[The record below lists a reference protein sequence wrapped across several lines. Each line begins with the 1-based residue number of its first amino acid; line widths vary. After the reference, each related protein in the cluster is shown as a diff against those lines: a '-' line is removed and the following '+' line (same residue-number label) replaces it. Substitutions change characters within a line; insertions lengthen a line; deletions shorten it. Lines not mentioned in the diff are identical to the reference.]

1 MSWGCGSA
9 SGMTGSLQKFTATS
23 RAKPRQEG
31 HMTTEC
37 SALPAMSLGQ
47 RARDKASR
55 RLSTLA
61 LGKDMLIV
69 LAGTG
74 LVLSLGSS
82 ALDLLALK

>member
-1 MSWGCGSA
+1 
-9 SGMTGSLQKFTATS
+9 
-23 RAKPRQEG
+23 
-31 HMTTEC
+31 MTTEC

-61 LGKDMLIV
+61 LGKDMLIALAV